1 MDLYPERKLI
11 DNIIVNK
18 FFLLFKQYIRYQINQ
33 PNSDKQEILVA
44 MLMQFGFNGFEQTAD
59 FLIANGYKETLDEA
73 GIDHYLNEAE
83 AIFSKIILEEENWN
97 KMWESDFHPIIID
110 DFCAVRADFHQPIP
124 NVKYEVIITPK
135 MSFGT
140 GHHATTW
147 MMMKAMEAIDFTGKS
162 VIDFGTGTGLLA
174 ILAEKMGAEKVV
186 AIDYDDWCI
195 ENGNE
200 NIVANNTQRVEIF
213 KADNPDV
220 APLSDIILANINK
233 HVILD
238 NFRSLKGLLN
248 TNGLLLVSGI
258 LYNDEKDIVT
268 KAHFVG
274 LKLVTIMERN
284 GWLCISFQH
293 AA

>member
-18 FFLLFKQYIRYQINQ
+18 FFLHFKQYIRYQINQ

-83 AIFSKIILEEENWN
+83 AIFSKSILEEENWN